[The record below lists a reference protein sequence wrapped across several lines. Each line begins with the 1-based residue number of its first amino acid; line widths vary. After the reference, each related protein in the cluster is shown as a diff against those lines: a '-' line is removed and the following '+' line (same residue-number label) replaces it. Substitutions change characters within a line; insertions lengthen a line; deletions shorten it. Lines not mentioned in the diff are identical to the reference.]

1 MLTCSFG
8 LEKQA
13 LTVNTREGMAEGGDG
28 CPEGAASWSKA
39 VALAE
44 LPTLTP
50 KKHRKTQDPQGARG
64 RGLTPTQARGY
75 RLCGDTRYG
84 QRQPGATAN
93 KPAVACHTQP
103 PASYDPVDPSEAPS
117 VQMSGKRPWSPS
129 GSPALPPCGC
139 PSTDTGNTTSA
150 GLSCCSRMDSS

>member
-1 MLTCSFG
+1 M
-8 LEKQA
+8 
-13 LTVNTREGMAEGGDG
+13 NTRGGMSEGGDG
-28 CPEGAASWSKA
+28 CPGGAASWSKA

-44 LPTLTP
+44 LPTLSPEKQKNTGFP
-50 KKHRKTQDPQGARG
+50 G
-64 RGLTPTQARGY
+64 RELTPTQARGY

-103 PASYDPVDPSEAPS
+103 PASYDPVDPREAPG

-129 GSPALPPCGC
+129 GSPTLPPCGC